1 MPTDSKTFISET
13 VRLRDNMTAEQRF
26 AAVIDS
32 MRQALTELAV
42 DEFHAPRFTWRPRA
56 FWDYW
61 VGRWRDG
68 FQPHESCL
76 KMRLRCAQALDEV
89 AEITGQHWRG
99 LNRVNPVR
107 PQFSPYRRERDAV
120 VTNSRGDDPAR
131 NKGFRP
137 RLK

>member
-1 MPTDSKTFISET
+1 VSGKAFISET

-26 AAVIDS
+26 AAVIDT

-42 DEFHAPRFTWRPRA
+42 DEFHAPRLTYRPRA
-56 FWDYW
+56 FWAYW
-61 VGRWRDG
+61 LGRWRDG
-68 FQPHESCL
+68 LQPHESCVR
-76 KMRLRCAQALDEV
+76 MRMRCAQALDEV

-107 PQFSPYRRERDAV
+107 PLFSPYRRERDEV
-120 VTNSRGDDPAR
+120 VTNSKGRDPE
-131 NKGFRP
+131 KDPSFRP